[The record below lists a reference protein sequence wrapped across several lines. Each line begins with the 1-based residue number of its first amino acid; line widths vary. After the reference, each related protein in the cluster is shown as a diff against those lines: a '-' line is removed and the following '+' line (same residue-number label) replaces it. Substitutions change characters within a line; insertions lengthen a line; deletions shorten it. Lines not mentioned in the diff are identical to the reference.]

1 VKTLL
6 LQKLIYFTAINLS
19 TPMNVKIDTKE
30 KFTVLT
36 VEEQELP
43 ANMTEELLALLLP
56 YHKMPVPHI
65 ILNLSAVQNADITV
79 AGMLVELQ
87 ESFYEKN
94 CSFVICGLQPK
105 VAELLD
111 AKGWLELLNVTPTE
125 SEAWDIVQMEE
136 IERELMDNF
145 EDD

>member
-1 VKTLL
+1 
-6 LQKLIYFTAINLS
+6 
-19 TPMNVKIDTKE
+19 
-30 KFTVLT
+30 
-36 VEEQELP
+36 
-43 ANMTEELLALLLP
+43 
-56 YHKMPVPHI
+56 MPVPHI

-136 IERELMDNF
+136 IERELMDDF